1 MESFTCHEQLNRV
14 NLATLAKQSKDPVE
28 KAMLLKMLK
37 RMDDDG
43 NVEVTYKCIN
53 KDVGGRL
60 YAVGGVSLQTINKR
74 ARAIISVAAWDF
86 DIVNAH
92 PVLLRNLC
100 DRHEIPCD
108 VLAGYVDNRAA
119 WFAEGVKK
127 LDVIITLFGG
137 TEPSESDNIK
147 ALQTEMASITAK
159 LSTLYPTLHNAVKK
173 LKPRAGERKLDRT
186 LVSYLLQREEMRVM
200 DLVISKMGR
209 KFPSLSI
216 QAYIYDGFMVKKAEG
231 VDPEHVLAQI
241 NSWVADLNVE
251 FCIKPFECP
260 SDFEPLPTE
269 ELETDKN
276 DVAAFA
282 AMLYMFPDY
291 LKMKGSSRMVYN
303 ETTGRWDEEYIGTLY
318 NIAKKVHSANDYGT
332 SVRKMRDLFEL
343 MYTLPDDT
351 AFFDSASEKAI
362 GKLLFPNGIYD
373 KRAGKRT
380 GFTQEVYFRFA
391 VPHAMPDS
399 APANVAKVDAF
410 HFTDPFPEPG
420 VASWLRQ
427 SMMKAVFGLG
437 SDTVTFE
444 CGGGSNGKS
453 TRFAGFRTAFG
464 NHLVHTFDGKDL
476 CVDKFKNPGGASP
489 HLMPLAHVRLAYV
502 SDPDPDMV
510 LNMSLIKKTT
520 GGDTLSCRGLNK
532 GIEVFRSYAKFH
544 FLVNRVPKFSECESS
559 QLERRLH
566 HLESD
571 TIWTKKA
578 DQVDVSSR
586 ILLADAKLTEEVL
599 ASVDSLIW
607 IMINEPLQDVP
618 VPKSVELASHDTV
631 ADQDQLRK
639 AFDEHFIAE
648 PNGKVTSAEL
658 TAKLGVDAR
667 MLANRM
673 TFWGFGKPK
682 VIRISATKTVSG
694 YPGVGL
700 KRKRADESTENVG
713 GGEAADVS
721 ESAGGPAGGPE
732 ASV

>member
-241 NSWVADLNVE
+241 NSWVADLNRRR
-251 FCIKPFECP
+251 I
-260 SDFEPLPTE
+260 LHQ
-269 ELETDKN
+269 
-276 DVAAFA
+276 AF
-282 AMLYMFPDY
+282 
-291 LKMKGSSRMVYN
+291 R
-303 ETTGRWDEEYIGTLY
+303 
-318 NIAKKVHSANDYGT
+318 
-332 SVRKMRDLFEL
+332 
-343 MYTLPDDT
+343 
-351 AFFDSASEKAI
+351 
-362 GKLLFPNGIYD
+362 
-373 KRAGKRT
+373 
-380 GFTQEVYFRFA
+380 
-391 VPHAMPDS
+391 VP
-399 APANVAKVDAF
+399 
-410 HFTDPFPEPG
+410 
-420 VASWLRQ
+420 
-427 SMMKAVFGLG
+427 
-437 SDTVTFE
+437 
-444 CGGGSNGKS
+444 
-453 TRFAGFRTAFG
+453 
-464 NHLVHTFDGKDL
+464 
-476 CVDKFKNPGGASP
+476 
-489 HLMPLAHVRLAYV
+489 VRL
-502 SDPDPDMV
+502 
-510 LNMSLIKKTT
+510 
-520 GGDTLSCRGLNK
+520 
-532 GIEVFRSYAKFH
+532 
-544 FLVNRVPKFSECESS
+544 
-559 QLERRLH
+559 
-566 HLESD
+566 
-571 TIWTKKA
+571 
-578 DQVDVSSR
+578 
-586 ILLADAKLTEEVL
+586 
-599 ASVDSLIW
+599 
-607 IMINEPLQDVP
+607 
-618 VPKSVELASHDTV
+618 
-631 ADQDQLRK
+631 
-639 AFDEHFIAE
+639 
-648 PNGKVTSAEL
+648 
-658 TAKLGVDAR
+658 
-667 MLANRM
+667 
-673 TFWGFGKPK
+673 
-682 VIRISATKTVSG
+682 
-694 YPGVGL
+694 
-700 KRKRADESTENVG
+700 
-713 GGEAADVS
+713 
-721 ESAGGPAGGPE
+721 
-732 ASV
+732 

>member
-1 MESFTCHEQLNRV
+1 M
-14 NLATLAKQSKDPVE
+14 
-28 KAMLLKMLK
+28 
-37 RMDDDG
+37 
-43 NVEVTYKCIN
+43 
-53 KDVGGRL
+53 
-60 YAVGGVSLQTINKR
+60 
-74 ARAIISVAAWDF
+74 
-86 DIVNAH
+86 
-92 PVLLRNLC
+92 
-100 DRHEIPCD
+100 
-108 VLAGYVDNRAA
+108 
-119 WFAEGVKK
+119 
-127 LDVIITLFGG
+127 
-137 TEPSESDNIK
+137 
-147 ALQTEMASITAK
+147 
-159 LSTLYPTLHNAVKK
+159 
-173 LKPRAGERKLDRT
+173 
-186 LVSYLLQREEMRVM
+186 
-200 DLVISKMGR
+200 
-209 KFPSLSI
+209 
-216 QAYIYDGFMVKKAEG
+216 
-231 VDPEHVLAQI
+231 
-241 NSWVADLNVE
+241 
-251 FCIKPFECP
+251 
-260 SDFEPLPTE
+260 PTE

-618 VPKSVELASHDTV
+618 VPKSVELQLKLLILHHAQLLQQRHHALVVRRRSALANPAHHEPCRV
-631 ADQDQLRK
+631 ACRQLRRRRL
-639 AFDEHFIAE
+639 
-648 PNGKVTSAEL
+648 P
-658 TAKLGVDAR
+658 KLCGHRLLRIQHLHRKGVLCPCALRLVARSSLQHATHLAQHLRVDAQHH
-667 MLANRM
+667 LAPFDASDAHDVRAARRGAPHCRRRHLLHARTCAQLLPH
-673 TFWGFGKPK
+673 TFHQCQ
-682 VIRISATKTVSG
+682 RLVSCG
-694 YPGVGL
+694 
-700 KRKRADESTENVG
+700 
-713 GGEAADVS
+713 
-721 ESAGGPAGGPE
+721 
-732 ASV
+732 